1 MHAVRLVLR
10 SPLLKRLARAI
21 VLRVPF
27 LRQRA
32 RALLAQGALHR
43 QHYDEHLPVT
53 PDDLSPRTAACLAEL
68 ETARKGYR

>member
-1 MHAVRLVLR
+1 MQAVRLVLR

-21 VLRVPF
+21 VLRAPF

-32 RALLAQGALHR
+32 RALLAHGALHR
-43 QHYDEHLPVT
+43 QHYDERLPVT

-68 ETARKGYR
+68 AAARKEHR